1 MKKVLTKIPTFN
13 NVCAHTCVLT
23 TLLMFVCVCVC
34 VCVCVRNKTDIKK
47 EKDIL
52 KRVTKRE
59 TRERQCVREI
69 VLSSRDDSSKYWVS
83 GEEKLCIE

>member
-1 MKKVLTKIPTFN
+1 M
-13 NVCAHTCVLT
+13 
-23 TLLMFVCVCVC
+23 
-34 VCVCVRNKTDIKK
+34 CVCVRNKTDIKK

-69 VLSSRDDSSKYWVS
+69 VLSSRDDLSKYWVS
-83 GEEKLCIE
+83 GEEKLCIEKNVLSLVQSLVEFSLFSSCLITVF